1 MSKGHEEDYPGLR
14 CQDDQDEAP
23 PARDSQDEAPPARDS
38 QDEAPPARDSQ
49 VHGVVFPAWSEL
61 REDLDLTDVRWLDD
75 MVI

>member
-14 CQDDQDEAP
+14 CQDD
-23 PARDSQDEAPPARDS
+23 QDEAPPARDS